1 VNAPPRVIIAV
12 IVAGVLA
19 ILAVSA
25 MLALPHAQALR
36 PLGTWRW
43 LLAVAVALV
52 LAALAAWVVFIA
64 PAYWD

>member
-25 MLALPHAQALR
+25 VLVLSHAQALR
-36 PLGTWRW
+36 PIGTWRW
-43 LLAVAVALV
+43 LLGLAVALV
-52 LAALAAWVVFIA
+52 RAALAAWVVFIA